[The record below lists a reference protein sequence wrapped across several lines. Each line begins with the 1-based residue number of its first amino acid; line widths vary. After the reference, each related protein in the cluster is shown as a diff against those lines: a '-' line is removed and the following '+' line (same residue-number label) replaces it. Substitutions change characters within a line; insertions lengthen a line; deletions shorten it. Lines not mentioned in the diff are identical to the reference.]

1 MNLTDVNAERAVLGG
16 ILQYGQS
23 CYFDI
28 ADCITENSFSDYHNQ
43 LIFCCVKHTIE
54 KLEVSRIDLPL
65 LLSTATSLGLN
76 QIFSNAEELKKL
88 NSLFQIDI
96 RSENVRKLA
105 SKLGNLEIA
114 RSMYKTLTD
123 LAKQYL
129 TVTGEESI
137 SSILSIAEE
146 GIFNFASTLDASDN
160 EPQKV
165 FQHVEERLQYL
176 KDNPRQL
183 LGVSTG
189 FPRFDEC
196 IGGGLRP
203 GTISVVGARAKI
215 GKSILAGNIGVHIA
229 KNLEIPVLNLDT
241 EMRIEDQQDRLMAML
256 SEVKI
261 KDIETGKF
269 GKCAYTTK
277 KLFNTSK
284 LVQNIPYFYS
294 SIGGLS
300 FDEQIATV
308 RRWIIKQVG
317 LRDNGKAKDC
327 VIIYDYLKLMSAS
340 DIRSDLKEFQV
351 LGFTMTALHNFALRY
366 EVPILAFIQLNRD
379 GITKES
385 TDAVSGSDRIIW
397 LCSNFSIYKDKS
409 TEEINADGPLLGNR
423 KLIPVISRHGKGMGF
438 GNYINFNFQQEYGKV
453 VETYTKDEA
462 FANANQNSVPFTE
475 PTQPDN
481 REDQASN

>member
-1 MNLTDVNAERAVLGG
+1 MNLVDVNSERAVLGG

-28 ADCITENSFSDYHNQ
+28 ADCLTESSFSDYHNQ
-43 LIFCCVKHTIE
+43 LIFCCIKHIIE
-54 KLEVSRIDLPL
+54 KIELSKIDLPI
-65 LLSTATSLGLN
+65 LLSTANSLGLN
-76 QIFSNAEELKKL
+76 QIFSNAVELKKL
-88 NSLFQIDI
+88 NSLYQIEI
-96 RSENVRKLA
+96 RSETVRKLA

-114 RSMYKTLTD
+114 RSMYQTLTQ
-123 LAKQYL
+123 LSKQYL
-129 TVTGEESI
+129 QVTGEESL
-137 SSILSIAEE
+137 SSILNIAEE
-146 GIFNFASTLDASDN
+146 GIFNFASTLDVVKN

-165 FQHVEERLQYL
+165 FQHVGERLQYL

-183 LGVSTG
+183 LGISTG

-203 GTISVVGARAKI
+203 GTISVIGARAKV
-215 GKSILAGNIGVHIA
+215 GKSIIAGNIGVHIA
-229 KNLEIPVLNLDT
+229 KNLEIPVLSLDT
-241 EMRIEDQQDRLMAML
+241 EMRMEDQQDRLMAML

-269 GKCAYTTK
+269 GKCNYTNE
-277 KLFNTSK
+277 KLFRTSK
-284 LVQNIPYFYS
+284 LVQNLPYFYS

-300 FDEQIATV
+300 FDEQIATI
-308 RRWIIKQVG
+308 RRWIMKQVG
-317 LRDNGKAKDC
+317 LKDNGKAKDC
-327 VIIYDYLKLMSAS
+327 VIIYDYLKLMSAA

-397 LCSNFSIYKDKS
+397 LCSNFSIYKNKS
-409 TEEINADGPLLGNR
+409 KEERDTDGSRLGNR
-423 KLIPVISRHGKGMGF
+423 KLIPIISRHGKGMGF
-438 GNYINFNFQQEYGKV
+438 GNYINFNFQEEYGKV
-453 VETYTKDEA
+453 LETYTRDEA
-462 FANANQNSVPFTE
+462 TAYANQNSVPFEE
-475 PTQPDN
+475 PVKSNNRAVETQN
-481 REDQASN
+481 

>member
-28 ADCITENSFSDYHNQ
+28 ADCITESSFSDYHNQ
-43 LIFCCVKHTIE
+43 LVFCCVKHTIE
-54 KLEVSRIDLPL
+54 KLEVNKVDLPL

-76 QIFSNAEELKKL
+76 QIFSNTVELE
-88 NSLFQIDI
+88 NINRLFKIDI

-123 LAKQYL
+123 LAKRYL
-129 TVTGEESI
+129 NITGEESI
-137 SSILSIAEE
+137 SSILNIAEE

-160 EPQKV
+160 EPRKV
-165 FQHVEERLQYL
+165 FQHVDERLQYL

-189 FPRFDEC
+189 FQRFDEC

-203 GTISVVGARAKI
+203 GTISILGSRAKI

-229 KNLEIPVLNLDT
+229 KNLEIPVLSLDT

-269 GKCAYTTK
+269 GKCNYTSE
-277 KLFNTSK
+277 KLFRISK
-284 LVQNIPYFYS
+284 LIKNIPYFYS

-300 FDEQIATV
+300 FDEQIATI

-317 LRDNGKAKDC
+317 LKDSGKAKDC
-327 VIIYDYLKLMSAS
+327 VIIYDYLKLMSAA

-351 LGFTMTALHNFALRY
+351 LGFTITALHNFALRY
-366 EVPILAFIQLNRD
+366 EIPILAFIQLNRD

-385 TDAVSGSDRIIW
+385 TDVVSGSDRIIW

-423 KLIPVISRHGKGMGF
+423 KLIPVISRHGKGLGF
-438 GNYINFNFQQEYGKV
+438 GNYINFNFQEEYGKV
-453 VETYTKDEA
+453 LETYTRDEA
-462 FANANQNSVPFTE
+462 VAYANQNSVPFEE
-475 PTQPDN
+475 PVESDN
-481 REDQASN
+481 RVIKA